1 MSAAGIVY
9 LESANDLSAQQLRGG
24 FWVGW
29 PNPPSA
35 ETHLRLLRNSSALVL
50 AQDSS
55 TGEIVGFITAIS
67 DGVLSAYI
75 PFLEVLPVWQG
86 RGIGGELMDR
96 LLAQLRQLYM
106 IDLLCDASLQPYYAR
121 HGMTPAT
128 GMAIRNYDRQ
138 SGATQIDAGI
148 S

>member
-1 MSAAGIVY
+1 MNAAGIIY
-9 LESANDLSAQQLRGG
+9 LDSADDLSVHQLRGG

-35 ETHLRLLRNSSALVL
+35 ETHLRLLRNSAVILL
-50 AQDSS
+50 AQDTS
-55 TGEIVGFITAIS
+55 TGEIVGFITAVS

-75 PFLEVLPVWQG
+75 PFLEVLPAWQG
-86 RGIGGELMDR
+86 RGIGGELVER
-96 LLAQLRQLYM
+96 LLTRLRQLYM
-106 IDLLCDASLQPYYAR
+106 IDLLCDVPLQPYYAR

-138 SGATQIDAGI
+138 SGATQ
-148 S
+148 